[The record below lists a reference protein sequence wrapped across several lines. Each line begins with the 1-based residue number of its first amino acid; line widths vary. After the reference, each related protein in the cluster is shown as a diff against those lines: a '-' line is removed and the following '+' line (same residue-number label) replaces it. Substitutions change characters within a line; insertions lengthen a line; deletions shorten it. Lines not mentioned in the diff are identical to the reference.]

1 MRNSGILTILFL
13 TVLSYCKEVEKL
25 LTFTITDETEFTVES
40 TSPLNLPIEIVTPT
54 VTTNSNQKFENNN
67 TKASLVKDIKLTE
80 LRLTVTNPSGKTFS
94 FMKSVHIYISTDQNN
109 EIELAYLDEFPT
121 NVGSVTL
128 NTTDEKL
135 DTYVK
140 ASSYNLRTRIVTDES
155 LTQPVDV
162 KVDLKFKVTAA
173 PL

>member
-40 TSPLNLPIEIVTPT
+40 SSPLNLPIEIVTPT

-80 LRLTVTNPSGKTFS
+80 LRLTVTNPTGKTFS
-94 FMKSVHIYISTDQNN
+94 FMRSVHIYISTDQNN

-121 NVGSVTL
+121 N
-128 NTTDEKL
+128 
-135 DTYVK
+135 
-140 ASSYNLRTRIVTDES
+140 
-155 LTQPVDV
+155 
-162 KVDLKFKVTAA
+162 
-173 PL
+173 